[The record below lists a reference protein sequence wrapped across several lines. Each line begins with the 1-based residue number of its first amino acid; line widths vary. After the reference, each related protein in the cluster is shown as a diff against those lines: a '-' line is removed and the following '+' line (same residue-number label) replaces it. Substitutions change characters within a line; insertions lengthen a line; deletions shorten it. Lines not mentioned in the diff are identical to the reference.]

1 MIKPVLKF
9 PLTEINALVDRYQYP
24 ILETDLLELK
34 PRILQQGYLTKSDL
48 EKITYWKAPRSAGN
62 ARKNAKEYVT
72 EITRFAFATESERA
86 RVESLTLLDGVMWPT
101 ASVILH

>member
-1 MIKPVLKF
+1 MQQVYLKKS
-9 PLTEINALVDRYQYP
+9 Y
-24 ILETDLLELK
+24 LEN
-34 PRILQQGYLTKSDL
+34 
-48 EKITYWKAPRSAGN
+48 ITYWKAPRSAGN